1 LAAGLCPLTLS
12 EPNATMTREDKW
24 LERRKF
30 DRFTVFDD
38 QLQISPEAVAAVK
51 SAQAAYVA

>member
-12 EPNATMTREDKW
+12 EPNATITREDKW

-30 DRFTVFDD
+30 DRFTVFDE
-38 QLQISPEAVAAVK
+38 QRR
-51 SAQAAYVA
+51 SALKLLLP